1 MTSVLN
7 VDTIVDKAGSGGT
20 NVKVANNAVAVA
32 EGGSA
37 TTNVVQGLVKQWGRI
52 NQDTPAILDSFN
64 SSSLTDIGTG
74 THRFVFTNNMGN
86 ANYACSGMAQ
96 AEAVARGTQY
106 TNSSNNSTSLVER
119 IDIENGGTRDAG
131 NSATITCGDLA

>member
-1 MTSVLN
+1 MASLLK
-7 VDTIVDKAGSGGT
+7 VDALQGVTAAGSILVTG
-20 NVKVANNAVAVA
+20 
-32 EGGSA
+32 EGNST
-37 TTNVVQGLVKQWGRI
+37 TTNLQQGLVKQWGRI

-64 SSSLTDIGTG
+64 SSSLTDVGTG
-74 THRFVFTNNMGN
+74 THRFVFTNNMSN

-106 TNSSNNSTSLVER
+106 TNSANNSTSLVER
-119 IDIENGGTRDAG
+119 FDIENGGTRDAG

>member
-1 MTSVLN
+1 MASQLK
-7 VDTIVDKAGSGGT
+7 VDTITGVTTAGSISVTG
-20 NVKVANNAVAVA
+20 
-32 EGGSA
+32 EGNST
-37 TTNVVQGLVKQWGRI
+37 TTNLQQGLAKQWGRI

-74 THRFVFTNNMGN
+74 NHSFTFTNSMGN

-96 AEAVARGTQY
+96 AEATARGTQY
-106 TNSSNNSTSLVER
+106 TNSANNSTLLVER
-119 IDIENGGTRDAG
+119 FDIENGSARDAS

>member
-1 MTSVLN
+1 MS
-7 VDTIVDKAGSGGT
+7 TILVNKLTGVGTAGSILVTG
-20 NVKVANNAVAVA
+20 
-32 EGGSA
+32 EGNS
-37 TTNVVQGLVKQWGRI
+37 TTTSLQQGLVKQWGRI

-64 SSSLTDIGTG
+64 SSSLTDVGSG
-74 THRFVFTNNMGN
+74 NHRFVFTNNMSN

-106 TNSSNNSTSLVER
+106 TNSANNSTSLVER
-119 IDIENGGTRDAG
+119 FDIENGSARDAG

>member
-1 MTSVLN
+1 MAFGTLKA
-7 VDTIVDKAGSGGT
+7 DTLTHSTAGSLDT
-20 NVKVANNAVAVA
+20 NFVV
-32 EGGSA
+32 EGS
-37 TTNVVQGLVKQWGRI
+37 VKQWGRI

-64 SSSLTDIGTG
+64 SSSLTDVGTG
-74 THRFVFTNNMGN
+74 THRFVFTNNMNN

-119 IDIENGGTRDAG
+119 FDIEDGSARDAS

>member
-1 MTSVLN
+1 MASILK
-7 VDTIVDKAGSGGT
+7 VDTITGVATAGSIAITG
-20 NVKVANNAVAVA
+20 
-32 EGGSA
+32 EGNST
-37 TTNVVQGLVKQWGRI
+37 TTNLQQGLVKQWGRI

-64 SSSLTDIGTG
+64 SSSLTDVGTG
-74 THRFVFTNNMGN
+74 THRFVFINNMGN

-119 IDIENGGTRDAG
+119 FDIEDGSARDAG
-131 NSATITCGDLA
+131 NSATITSGDLA